1 MSKWGVFEAEVCEA
15 VGNFLLYQL
24 SKNYNKK
31 DIGLCSD
38 DELAIF
44 KRVSGSKA
52 GKIKKDIQ
60 KLFKDNHL
68 NITMQC
74 SLKIVNYF
82 DVIVNLS
89 NATYRPICKPNN
101 KIVYIH
107 KESNHPPS
115 ILRQITLSIEYRIS
129 KHSSDEKIFKESTQI
144 YQEALKNPE
153 ITPN

>member
-1 MSKWGVFEAEVCEA
+1 M
-15 VGNFLLYQL
+15 
-24 SKNYNKK
+24 
-31 DIGLCSD
+31 
-38 DELAIF
+38 
-44 KRVSGSKA
+44 
-52 GKIKKDIQ
+52 
-60 KLFKDNHL
+60 FKDNHL

-101 KIVYIH
+101 EIVYIH
-107 KESNHPPS
+107 KESTHPPS